1 MLLIWLLLW
10 KSVGLCLQSQQRRER
25 RKKCLFELAPVRL
38 GPFLAVKTDTHPSTR
53 IINCID
59 CANMAGLQHL
69 WNIYKKFLC
78 YSNDF
83 HFSYSNSFLC
93 VLVSYCIQWIPR
105 TRSVFRL
112 LFIFLTEHTVWTIK
126 TNLRFARNEKPRKLK
141 VVLQNF
147 KA

>member
-83 HFSYSNSFLC
+83 HFFILIPLC
-93 VLVSYCIQWIPR
+93 VSWFLTVYNEFQEPDLCFIYY
-105 TRSVFRL
+105 L
-112 LFIFLTEHTVWTIK
+112 LFF
-126 TNLRFARNEKPRKLK
+126 NRA
-141 VVLQNF
+141 
-147 KA
+147 